1 MRLTILEQSFEL
13 MPERAIHWLNESTL
27 IVTDLHLGKS
37 GHFRKSGIAAPHQ
50 INQTNIKRLDS
61 LVNQLKPD
69 RLLILGD
76 LFHSDVNREWFQFE
90 DWRANYPQ
98 LNVVLV
104 AGNHDSL
111 QDSFYEKANLDVY
124 NDLTEGN
131 FRFIHDSSAIAI
143 SEFEYLF
150 SGHVHPGV
158 KLRGKGR
165 QSIKLPCFYQTK
177 NQLILPAFGEFTG
190 LFVLSEEKAKC
201 IYPIAENEIIQLNT
215 YN

>member
-13 MPERAIHWLNESTL
+13 MPERAVHWLNESTL

-61 LVNQLKPD
+61 LVNELKPD

-111 QDSFYEKANLDVY
+111 HDSFYEKANLDVY
-124 NDLTEGN
+124 NDLYMACYDQNGN
-131 FRFIHDSSAIAI
+131 LIV
-143 SEFEYLF
+143 SENEAMSDDDIWQMNIFVE
-150 SGHVHPGV
+150 GV
-158 KLRGKGR
+158 KGE
-165 QSIKLPCFYQTK
+165 LP
-177 NQLILPAFGEFTG
+177 E
-190 LFVLSEEKAKC
+190 
-201 IYPIAENEIIQLNT
+201 
-215 YN
+215 